1 MPKLLWPVVIMAL
14 VILLLGGCSRAA
26 SEPTPAAPAA
36 QQKVRPLLL
45 TARQDNVL
53 VYFHTPDGR
62 YAVPLTF
69 PVAAEANKPRVAIER
84 LLAGPPNEWVMGVMP
99 ENTKLKDFRLVN
111 TTAYIDLTSEFESIS
126 GEEAVR
132 QAVNEITLTL
142 SQFPQINEVQLSVDG
157 MLLTN
162 LAGLPLEEPLSIP
175 ESINPLAERPAG
187 SQPLRV
193 YYADDNA
200 MYLVP
205 VTYWVPAGLT
215 PEEQASKQM
224 EYLLQEL
231 PADAGLSRTIWPGT
245 RLLGLSLEGDTAVVD
260 LSQEAVAYGG
270 GHTAEDLLVKSLI
283 FTLTEQSGISKVQ
296 LLIEGEK
303 HDYLPEGTAIGEPLS
318 RPAALN
324 EVGLP

>member
-1 MPKLLWPVVIMAL
+1 MPRLLWPVAVIAL
-14 VILLLGGCSRAA
+14 VALFLGGCGRAA
-26 SEPTPAAPAA
+26 PEPAPAPPTA

-69 PVAAEANKPRVAIER
+69 PVAAEADKPRVAIER
-84 LLAGPPNEWVMGVMP
+84 LLAGPPNEWVTGAIP
-99 ENTKLKDFRLVN
+99 ENTKLKDFRLED
-111 TTAYIDLTSEFESIS
+111 TTAYIDLTHEFGSIS
-126 GEEAVR
+126 GEKAAR
-132 QAVNEITLTL
+132 QALNAITLTL
-142 SQFPQINEVQLSVDG
+142 SQFPQITAVRLSVDG
-157 MLLTN
+157 VLLTA
-162 LAGLPLEEPLSIP
+162 LADLPLEEPLSIP
-175 ESINPLAERPAG
+175 ESINPLEERTAG

-215 PEEQASKQM
+215 PEELARKQM
-224 EYLLQEL
+224 AYLLQEL
-231 PADAGLSRTIWPGT
+231 PEDAGLSRTIWPGT
-245 RLLGLSLEGDTAVVD
+245 RLLGLSLEGDIAVVD
-260 LSQEAVAYGG
+260 LSQEAVGYGG
-270 GHTAEDLLVKSLI
+270 GHTAEDLLVKSLV
-283 FTLTEQSGISKVQ
+283 FTLTEQSNISRVQ

-324 EVGLP
+324 EVELS